1 MTKVGVLG
9 TTSWGTTLAILA
21 AQKKLD
27 VCLWSRT
34 EQEANQLQIDG
45 ANKRFFPNSPF
56 PPNLRIEPSTLSA
69 VSDAEVVILAV
80 PSNTLRTNL
89 KAIKSSLK
97 KSINVFLK
105 NCVYS

>member
-45 ANKRFFPNSPF
+45 ANKRFFPN
-56 PPNLRIEPSTLSA
+56 
-69 VSDAEVVILAV
+69 
-80 PSNTLRTNL
+80 
-89 KAIKSSLK
+89 
-97 KSINVFLK
+97 
-105 NCVYS
+105 